1 MDLPLESIH
10 KNAFRAA
17 EAANC
22 AGEQGKYW
30 EMHDQLFAN
39 QKTLDSWSAHAE
51 AVGLDAAQFDA
62 CLASGKHVPEIR
74 GDMAQ
79 AQRAGVNGTPGFFLA
94 MTEPGSTRVKSLKFL
109 RGAQPFPAFKAEID
123 RLLEA
128 AAKTPTGNPKN

>member
-17 EAANC
+17 EVANC

-39 QKTLDSWSAHAE
+39 QKTLDSWSAHAQ

-62 CLASGKHVPEIR
+62 CLASGKHAVEIR
-74 GDMAQ
+74 GDMTQ
-79 AQRAGVNGTPGFFLA
+79 AQRAGVTGTPGFFLA

-109 RGAQPFPAFKAEID
+109 RGAQPFAAFKAEID

-128 AAKTPTGNPKN
+128 ATKTPTGDPKN